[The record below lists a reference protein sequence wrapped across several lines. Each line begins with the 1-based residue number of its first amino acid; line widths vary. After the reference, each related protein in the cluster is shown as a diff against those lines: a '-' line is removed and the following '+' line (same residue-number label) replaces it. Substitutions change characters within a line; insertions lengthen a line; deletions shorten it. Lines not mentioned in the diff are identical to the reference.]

1 MVQNKRKSIL
11 LSAISGNVLEYY
23 DFTVYAVFV
32 AAIGHEFFPAGHG
45 FSQTLS
51 TLATFAVGFLT
62 RPIGGIIFGYI
73 ADRYGRR
80 VSLIISMLGMTIPTF
95 TIGLIPGYEQIGIYA
110 PVILVIM
117 RLLQGMCISGE
128 GAGAAI
134 FILEHYQNL
143 RPGFTAGLVHA
154 SGVGGTLLATI
165 VGIIL
170 DQLFSDLDFAWRFAF
185 ILGGFMGIV
194 GFYFRLRVSE
204 TPIFEML
211 AEKKRTLKAPFFHV
225 IRSSWQAMLVT
236 FALGG
241 AASSVVYIVKTYIK
255 IFHQEVLDFG
265 ETQSLIFVSY
275 SAVVMIISMPLSGY
289 ISDHIGRF
297 RMIVITSIAILIMAV
312 PTFILLSSAE
322 TWKQILALTFIAML
336 GGFIAG
342 TAYIFIISLFTPRE
356 RFTGVAFSYNSGVA
370 LFGGTSAAIS
380 IWLLKFTGIYYAPAF
395 YLMATTSVFLI
406 LSYFMRDK
414 INSLIETNLKPQ
426 AKNQGVVKQSKN

>member
-1 MVQNKRKSIL
+1 MTKRKSIF

-32 AAIGHEFFPAGHG
+32 TAIGHEFFPSNHG

-51 TLATFAVGFLT
+51 TLATFAVGFIT

-80 VSLIISMLGMTIPTF
+80 VSLITSMLGMTIPTF
-95 TIGLIPGYEQIGIYA
+95 TIGLIPGYEQIGLYA

-117 RLLQGMCISGE
+117 RLFQGLCISGE

-134 FILEHYQNL
+134 FILEHYENL

-165 VGIIL
+165 IGIIIA
-170 DQLFSDLDFAWRFAF
+170 QLFPDLDFAWRFAF

-204 TPIFEML
+204 TPIFQML
-211 AEKKRTLKAPFFHV
+211 SEKKRTLKSPFLHV
-225 IRSSWQAMLVT
+225 IRTSWRSMIVT

-241 AASSVVYIVKTYIK
+241 AASSVVYIVKTYVK
-255 IFHQEVLDFG
+255 VFHCEVMHLS
-265 ETQSLIFVSY
+265 ETQALIYVSY
-275 SAVVMIISMPLSGY
+275 SAIIMMISMPVSGY

-297 RMIVITSIAILIMAV
+297 RMIVITAISIIIMAIPSFV
-312 PTFILLSSAE
+312 LLSCNE
-322 TWKQILALTFIAML
+322 IWKQILALTIIAML

-342 TAYIFIISLFTPRE
+342 TAYIFIISLFSPKE

-380 IWLLKFTGIYYAPAF
+380 IWLLETTGIYYAPAF
-395 YLMATTSVFLI
+395 YLIATSSSFLI
-406 LSYFMRDK
+406 LVYFMKDTIK
-414 INSLIETNLKPQ
+414 SLIKANLTPKLTTQ
-426 AKNQGVVKQSKN
+426 E